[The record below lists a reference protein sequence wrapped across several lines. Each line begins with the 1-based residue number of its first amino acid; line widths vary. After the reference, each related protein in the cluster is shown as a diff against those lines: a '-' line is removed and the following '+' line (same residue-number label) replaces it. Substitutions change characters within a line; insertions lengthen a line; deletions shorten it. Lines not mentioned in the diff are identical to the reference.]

1 MASEIA
7 ASAATVA
14 PDRPDQP
21 RHGKRGAPQAFAR
34 KLAEILRDESEE
46 VIGWNEAGTAFMV
59 KDVERFSQDVL
70 VKHYRYVYNSTST
83 LCSPLREAVLYCMAG
98 RGQSCISGLALYL
111 QPPLSLPQVVSPLQ
125 KPRFFFHSL
134 TLNRVL

>member
-46 VIGWNEAGTAFMV
+46 VISWNEPGTAFMV
-59 KDVERFSQDVL
+59 KDVESFSQDVL
-70 VKHYRYVYNSTST
+70 VKHYRYVSERPPPFARGSRRARFQSVLHQRASSIYFQTS
-83 LCSPLREAVLYCMAG
+83 
-98 RGQSCISGLALYL
+98 LAL
-111 QPPLSLPQVVSPLQ
+111 PAPSICCITCHRSTI
-125 KPRFFFHSL
+125 FGFIF
-134 TLNRVL
+134 